1 MRWVLVAATLFLAAI
16 AAALGSDTAHHV
28 QASPTALNVPPS
40 AFGGDTAEITF
51 SIQDDLAA
59 DPSLRSQV
67 DIYASAAPNV
77 GSFDGGGT
85 IFGPNGNADG
95 VIQDEP
101 PPGGTT
107 PVEIASRHTTFAAD
121 DVNALDGNPNV
132 HARNGTI
139 GFACDDDTPGVVQ
152 ITLVQ
157 KNTADADVM
166 LTATLNCVKRVNN
179 PTKMVVVVNPESV
192 TSCPVDVLV
201 SVQVQD
207 ITGIPL
213 PDDTIVQFAS
223 DYGQL
228 IPGPSAQM
236 FGGWARVTLKL
247 DTSTPPIV
255 HMLAQTLGLPSKRID
270 ILAACAGPAVTPTEV
285 SFTLSSESVECGKTA
300 FIGGKAVDADG
311 RNVADG
317 TTVKVIAANGKVDP
331 AETTTAAGVFTVT
344 YTAPATAGEDTVT
357 VAVKGLFK
365 STKVTVTC
373 EAAGGTGTTS
383 AAATAAGTGAAGTTT
398 GTGAAGTGAAA
409 TAGAAGTAGATGGT
423 IRPPSTGDG
432 GLKDGGNSAA
442 GAALLALALLALTL
456 TGGRALHRF

>member
-1 MRWVLVAATLFLAAI
+1 MKWLLIAATVFVAA
-16 AAALGSDTAHHV
+16 AAAGLDARTTQTV
-28 QASPTALNVPPS
+28 QAAPTALNVPTS
-40 AFGGDTAEITF
+40 VFGGQAGEITF
-51 SIQDDLAA
+51 TIQDDLGAGA
-59 DPSLRSQV
+59 SSQV
-67 DIYASAAPNV
+67 DIYASAAPDV
-77 GSFDGGGT
+77 GKFSGGGT
-85 IFGPNGNADG
+85 IFGSNADA
-95 VIQDEP
+95 
-101 PPGGTT
+101 PGTLMDDFGDDRH
-107 PVEIASRHTTFAAD
+107 SRFEDAD
-121 DVNALDGNPNV
+121 VDNLDGINSTV
-132 HARNGTI
+132 HARSGTI
-139 GFACDDDTPGVVQ
+139 GFACDDDHPGVVQ
-152 ITLVQ
+152 ITVVQ
-157 KNTADADVM
+157 KNTANVDVS
-166 LTATLNCVKRVNN
+166 LTATLNCVEKVEN

-207 ITGIPL
+207 ITGLPL

-373 EAAGGTGTTS
+373 EAAGGAGTTS

-398 GTGAAGTGAAA
+398 GTGAAGTGAAAA